1 MKKTVLRLTEND
13 LHTIIENSVNKI
25 IKEYYKKTGKE
36 GFEMEHDYTS
46 HGNDNVNDRKGAAAM
61 NALGKNGEEMESV
74 AKRDKGHGR
83 YNRYGFD
90 ESKQYKTLNNLSE
103 NTLNNIL
110 KRSINKVLNEAK
122 FDSGN
127 IPYNEYYG
135 TPSCKWSS
143 AEGQCFMHFPYEDFA
158 WYLRE
163 EGLIQSEEQYK
174 AIEDYF
180 YSNEENFTI
189 NASYSGYEDNIIGG
203 DCEICPDESC
213 LSNAIN
219 VISSCKLIDDKSK
232 QYLTNLV
239 KEFFEENAYNADKY
253 EYDTEDYMEDRY

>member
-1 MKKTVLRLTEND
+1 MKKKLVRLTEGN
-13 LHTIIENSVNKI
+13 LHRIIKESVNRV
-25 IKEYYKKTGKE
+25 IKEYYKKSGKE
-36 GFEMEHDYTS
+36 GFEMEHDYAS
-46 HGNDNVNDRKGAAAM
+46 HGNDNVNNRKGAAAM
-61 NALGKNGEEMESV
+61 NALGRNGKEMEKI
-74 AKRDKGHGR
+74 AKNEKGHGR
-83 YNRYGFD
+83 YNRYSQD
-90 ESKQYKTLNNLSE
+90 ENKQYKTLNKLSE
-103 NTLNNIL
+103 NTLHNIL
-110 KRSINKVLNEAK
+110 KRTINIVLNEAK
-122 FDSGN
+122 FNSGN
-127 IPYNEYYG
+127 IPYNVFYG
-135 TPSCKWSS
+135 TPSCNWCS

-158 WYLRE
+158 WNLRE

-189 NASYSGYEDNIIGG
+189 NASYSGYEDNINGG

-219 VISSCKLIDDKSK
+219 VISSCKLIDNKSK

-253 EYDTEDYMEDRY
+253 EYDAEDYMEDSY